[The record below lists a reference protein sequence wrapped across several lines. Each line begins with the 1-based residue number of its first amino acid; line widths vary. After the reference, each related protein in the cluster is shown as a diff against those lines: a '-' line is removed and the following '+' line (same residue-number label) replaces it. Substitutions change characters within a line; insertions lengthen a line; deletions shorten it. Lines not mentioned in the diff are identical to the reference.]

1 VLGREITIG
10 EAVRQAPAAGSDA
23 VGTVLSAIWGFVG
36 GVFGVVTILIVAFY
50 LLIDADNLVR
60 AMVRLFPRQERAR
73 VRDAF
78 RRAGEKVSAWLA
90 GQLLLGAII
99 GTTAAIGLWI
109 MGVPYFYVL
118 ALIAG
123 IGELIPIVG
132 PLLSAI
138 PAVIVAFSVS
148 PATALGVAVFFF
160 LQQQVENH
168 VLVPKVMSRQ
178 VGISP
183 VLVIMALLIGGSLL
197 GLTKTITG
205 QAKFMREIYAG
216 VKGLIKSGK
225 SVDDIQKMGMDKTL
239 EASLKFSPGS
249 KNWVGEPLAGQAV
262 VVYEEITKQDDYV
275 QDCTIDTDLEI
286 LIPDEYVESIAERL
300 SLYQRLD
307 NSETEQEL
315 VLMKEELNDRFGPIP
330 QPVEDLFITVSCRKL
345 AVELGFE
352 KMSLKSNTLR
362 CYFIN
367 RPDSLYFE
375 SALFNNILNYLQTGT
390 NKARLKQNGKLFM
403 LIAEPIKSMEE
414 MYRFL
419 SGLHR
424 YTFAKSEITA

>member
-1 VLGREITIG
+1 MTTRQRDTPRALIRYALFGATVTVALVWLLYLVRDTLLLIYVAGLIAVGLAPLVDRIEQQRLTTRIRLPRWGAILSVYVVVFIIVGLFVMLMVPPLASQASDLISAAPDLVSRGQQWLIRQGVLGREITIG

-197 GLTKTITG
+197 GL
-205 QAKFMREIYAG
+205 
-216 VKGLIKSGK
+216 
-225 SVDDIQKMGMDKTL
+225 
-239 EASLKFSPGS
+239 
-249 KNWVGEPLAGQAV
+249 VGAILAVPTAA
-262 VVYEEITKQDDYV
+262 
-275 QDCTIDTDLEI
+275 I
-286 LIPDEYVESIAERL
+286 LQVL
-300 SLYQRLD
+300 L
-307 NSETEQEL
+307 QEL
-315 VLMKEELNDRFGPIP
+315 L
-330 QPVEDLFITVSCRKL
+330 VE
-345 AVELGFE
+345 A
-352 KMSLKSNTLR
+352 
-362 CYFIN
+362 
-367 RPDSLYFE
+367 
-375 SALFNNILNYLQTGT
+375 
-390 NKARLKQNGKLFM
+390 
-403 LIAEPIKSMEE
+403 
-414 MYRFL
+414 
-419 SGLHR
+419 
-424 YTFAKSEITA
+424 TAD

>member
-1 VLGREITIG
+1 MTTRQRDSPRALIRYALVSATVTVALVWLLYLVRDTLLLIYVAGLIAVGLSPLVDRIEQQRLIRQKRVPRWAAILSLYVVLFTVVGLFVMLMVPPLASQASDFLTAAPDLLSRGQQWLIDRGILTRAITIS
-10 EAVRQAPAAGSDA
+10 EAVRQAPAGSDA

-109 MGVPYFYVL
+109 RGVPYFYVV

-138 PAVIVAFSVS
+138 PAIVVAFSVS
-148 PATALGVAVFFF
+148 PASALGVAVFFF

-197 GLTKTITG
+197 GL
-205 QAKFMREIYAG
+205 
-216 VKGLIKSGK
+216 
-225 SVDDIQKMGMDKTL
+225 
-239 EASLKFSPGS
+239 
-249 KNWVGEPLAGQAV
+249 VGAILAVPTAA
-262 VVYEEITKQDDYV
+262 
-275 QDCTIDTDLEI
+275 I
-286 LIPDEYVESIAERL
+286 LQVL
-300 SLYQRLD
+300 L
-307 NSETEQEL
+307 QEL
-315 VLMKEELNDRFGPIP
+315 L
-330 QPVEDLFITVSCRKL
+330 VE
-345 AVELGFE
+345 A
-352 KMSLKSNTLR
+352 
-362 CYFIN
+362 
-367 RPDSLYFE
+367 
-375 SALFNNILNYLQTGT
+375 
-390 NKARLKQNGKLFM
+390 
-403 LIAEPIKSMEE
+403 
-414 MYRFL
+414 
-419 SGLHR
+419 
-424 YTFAKSEITA
+424 TAD